1 MPGERVVTGSY
12 VSSMLTWFI
21 RAVFVFLASFPAGY
35 MIMVTVEYSL
45 ANILKIVFEG
55 KRNRKELRSRE
66 DNVSGDINNNNQ
78 EPTQETTVT
87 EYPETFEMNTS
98 ADKI

>member
-1 MPGERVVTGSY
+1 
-12 VSSMLTWFI
+12 
-21 RAVFVFLASFPAGY
+21 

-55 KRNRKELRSRE
+55 KRNIKEVKNRE
-66 DNVSGDINNNNQ
+66 DDVSGDINNNNQ

-87 EYPETFEMNTS
+87 EYPETFEMKAS
-98 ADKI
+98 VDKIRGAWID